1 MAIKIMVDCGHFSGY
16 NKYTVIGSKTA
27 EGDVVWSIGQYL
39 IPLLKGY
46 GFTVGNTKSSVNAYP
61 GAPGD
66 DNITQRGR
74 MAAGYDL
81 FISLHTNACESE
93 SVNRPVVIYPV
104 SGKCKDLA
112 AKIGAKLQ
120 SVGGWQNYQIFS
132 KWNSA
137 GNADYYGVI
146 RGAAAVGVPG
156 LIIEHTF
163 HTNRAA
169 ANWLTVDANRK
180 NLAEALAAVIAEYY
194 GYKQTSGT
202 ASSTN
207 ATKPGTA
214 GPDKTEEV
222 YRVRKTWSDA
232 TSQIGAYKSL
242 QSAKS
247 VCDAHGGYYVFDG
260 SGKAVYPS
268 GDSDTVVPSHSSIT
282 RYRFKS
288 SGAAPV
294 YCDSA
299 LTQVIGHLNPGEEVY
314 CIEAGSSLLLVWY
327 ALDNGNG
334 YKAGYVQRS
343 AGVMV

>member
-1 MAIKIMVDCGHFSGY
+1 MAIKIMVDCGHMSGY
-16 NKYTVIGSKTA
+16 NKYTVIGGKTA

-39 IPLLKGY
+39 IPLLREY
-46 GFTVGNTKSSVNAYP
+46 GFTVASTKASINAYP

-66 DNITQRGR
+66 DNITARGR

-81 FISLHTNACESE
+81 FLSLHTNACSTE

-146 RGAAAVGVPG
+146 RGAAQVGVPG

-169 ANWLTVDANRK
+169 ANWLCEDANRRK
-180 NLAEALAAVIAEYY
+180 LAEALAEVIAGYY
-194 GYKQTSGT
+194 GLNKISGSVT
-202 ASSTN
+202 AP
-207 ATKPGTA
+207 TKPETA
-214 GPDKTEEV
+214 TDI
-222 YRVRKTWSDA
+222 YRVRKAWSDPA
-232 TSQIGAYKSL
+232 SQIGAYKSL

-247 VCDAHGGYYVFDG
+247 VCDAHGGYYVFDKD
-260 SGKAVYPS
+260 GKAVYPEED
-268 GDSDTVVPSHSSIT
+268 GETVAAAHSSIT
-282 RYRFKS
+282 RYTFKAGS
-288 SGAAPV
+288 AVPV
-294 YCDSA
+294 YCDTA
-299 LTQVIGHLNPGEEVY
+299 LTNVIGHLNDGEEVY
-314 CIEAGSSLLLVWY
+314 CIEAGTSLMLVWY
-327 ALDNGNG
+327 KLDSGNG
-334 YKAGYVQRS
+334 YKAGYVRRS
-343 AGVMV
+343 AGTVY

>member
-39 IPLLKGY
+39 IPLLRAY
-46 GFTVGNTKSSVNAYP
+46 GFTVGSTKASINAYP

-66 DNITQRGR
+66 DNITARGR

-81 FISLHTNACESE
+81 FISLHTNACNTE

-120 SVGGWQNYQIFS
+120 SVCSWQNYQIFS
-132 KWNSA
+132 KYNSA

-169 ANWLTVDANRK
+169 ANWLCQDANRK
-180 NLAEALAAVIAEYY
+180 KLAEALAEVIAGYY
-194 GYKQTSGT
+194 GYNKISGSVT
-202 ASSTN
+202 VP
-207 ATKPGTA
+207 TKPGT
-214 GPDKTEEV
+214 DKPETATEI
-222 YRVRKTWSDA
+222 YRVRKAWNDP

-242 QSAKS
+242 QAAKS
-247 VCDAHGGYYVFDG
+247 VCDAHGGYYVFDKD
-260 SGKAVYPS
+260 GKAVYPTED
-268 GDSDTVVPSHSSIT
+268 GETVAPAHSSIT
-282 RYRFKS
+282 RYTFRAGS
-288 SGAAPV
+288 AVPV
-294 YCDSA
+294 YCDTE
-299 LTQVIGHLNPGEEVY
+299 LKTVIGHLNDGEEVY
-314 CIEAGSSLLLVWY
+314 CIEAGTSLMLVWY

-334 YKAGYVQRS
+334 YKAGYVRRS
-343 AGVMV
+343 AGKVY